1 MILSIQETTVTNK
14 AFYLY
19 AFDLLRKDA
28 SRHFVTFAL
37 FFVIV
42 FLLFSVLF
50 ISTSLQHDQLTI
62 VQNEPEILIEN
73 YRGGKKTDMDDFFIQ
88 PLYALKGVEKIIP
101 RVIGN
106 YYFEQAG
113 VYFTVIGID
122 FFASNFNKQINKFT
136 EKKITFASKDL
147 FFVGSGVKKSLEKFY
162 YKNDFTV
169 YTQKG
174 DAKTV
179 TIIPLNDKSFALL
192 GNNIILCDISL
203 ARELLALETFEY
215 SDVYLSVPNEAEIP
229 NLAAQIRTLY
239 PTARITTKEE
249 KISQIRHLYD
259 TKGGIFLTLF
269 IVVLL
274 SFMILL
280 YQKTLFSFASEK
292 KEIGIL
298 RAVGWKI
305 TDIIGLKIVQNLFI
319 ALSGYFSALLCAYVF
334 IFKLD
339 APLLQNIFVGS
350 DKTLF
355 IPHFT
360 PSFGMG
366 ELLIVFL
373 LGVVPFVAS
382 VLFPV
387 WKLSVIDPTE
397 VMK

>member
-1 MILSIQETTVTNK
+1 M
-14 AFYLY
+14 
-19 AFDLLRKDA
+19 
-28 SRHFVTFAL
+28 
-37 FFVIV
+37 
-42 FLLFSVLF
+42 
-50 ISTSLQHDQLTI
+50 
-62 VQNEPEILIEN
+62 
-73 YRGGKKTDMDDFFIQ
+73 
-88 PLYALKGVEKIIP
+88 
-101 RVIGN
+101 IGN

>member
-1 MILSIQETTVTNK
+1 MNTK

-19 AFDLLRKDA
+19 SFLLLRKDA
-28 SRHFVTFAL
+28 SRHLVTFFL

-62 VQNEPEILIEN
+62 VQNEPEILVEN
-73 YRGGKKTDMDDFFIQ
+73 YRGGKKSDMDDFFIQ
-88 PLYALKGVEKIIP
+88 PLYKLKGVEKIIP

-122 FFASNFNKQINKFT
+122 FFAPNFNEQINQFT
-136 EKKITFASKDL
+136 EQKINLASKDL
-147 FFVGSGVKKSLEKFY
+147 FFVGSGVKKSLEHSY

-179 TIIPLNDKSFALL
+179 KIISLNDKDFGLL
-192 GNNIILCDISL
+192 GNNIILCDINL

-229 NLAAQIRTLY
+229 NLVAQIRTLY
-239 PTARITTKEE
+239 PTVKITTKEE
-249 KISQIRHLYD
+249 KISQIHNLYD

-334 IFKLD
+334 VFKLN

-366 ELLIVFL
+366 ELMIVFL

>member
-1 MILSIQETTVTNK
+1 MTTK
-14 AFYLY
+14 AFYPY
-19 AFDLLRKDA
+19 AFLLLRKDA
-28 SRHFVTFAL
+28 SRHTVTFLL

-50 ISTSLQHDQLTI
+50 ISTSLQHDQLAI
-62 VQNEPEILIEN
+62 VQNEPEILVEN
-73 YRGGKKTDMDDFFIQ
+73 YKGGKKSDIDDFFMQ
-88 PLYALKGVEKIIP
+88 PLYGLKGVEKIIP
-101 RVIGN
+101 RVNGK

-122 FFASNFNKQINKFT
+122 FFAPNFNEYINQFT
-136 EKKITFASKDL
+136 QQKINLASKDL
-147 FFVGSGVKKSLEKFY
+147 FFVGSGVKKSLEHFY
-162 YKNDFTV
+162 YKNNFTV

-174 DAKTV
+174 EAKRV
-179 TIIPLNDKSFALL
+179 KIVPLEDKEFGLL
-192 GNNIILCDISL
+192 GNNLILCDISL

-229 NLAAQIRTLY
+229 NLVAHIRTLY
-239 PTARITTKEE
+239 PTAKITTKEE
-249 KISQIRHLYD
+249 KISKIHTLYD
-259 TKGGIFLTLF
+259 TKGGIFLSLF

-305 TDIIGLKIVQNLFI
+305 TDIITLKIIQNLFI
-319 ALSGYFSALLCAYVF
+319 ALSGYFSALLCAYLFV
-334 IFKLD
+334 FKLG

-360 PSFGMG
+360 PSFGIG
-366 ELLIVFL
+366 ELVIVFL
-373 LGVVPFVAS
+373 VGVVPFVAS